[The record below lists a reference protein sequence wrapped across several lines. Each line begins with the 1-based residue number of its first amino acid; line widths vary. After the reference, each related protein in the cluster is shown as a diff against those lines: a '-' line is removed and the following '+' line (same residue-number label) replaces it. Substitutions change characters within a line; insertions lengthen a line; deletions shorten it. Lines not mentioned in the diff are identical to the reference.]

1 MAWGKSLRMDTHKS
15 MARGLP
21 QCKMLN
27 REKTVGAVESLVGA
41 RSTFYSTMY
50 PIQCNNDYY
59 SESSG

>member
-1 MAWGKSLRMDTHKS
+1 

-59 SESSG
+59 SEPSG